1 MAQELKTILQQL
13 KSMDVDTSMEDAFSM
28 VENLTEELIIKEEK
42 LMSLEKQLKESE
54 DEKRK
59 LFVDNDIYDR
69 MGGDICKTQHGYSD
83 ELEHLENVVMYSI
96 NDKCFNHQQKMRAL
110 ELWFNHNMKYPYTYK
125 ECVETEE
132 NILQRLRDD
141 YECEFGDSD
150 SDDEDNDTEDNRKEI
165 YKRVIENGEYFGSY
179 QDELGIDNVVAQL
192 PWNTEAG
199 ENIYVIMWS
208 I

>member
-54 DEKRK
+54 DEKRQ
-59 LFVDNDIYDR
+59 LFIDNDIYDR
-69 MGGDICKTQHGYSD
+69 LGGDICKHHHEHSD
-83 ELEHLENVVMYSI
+83 DFDNLENIVMYSI
-96 NDKCFNHQQKMRAL
+96 DSRCFNYQQKMRAL
-110 ELWFNHNMKYPYTYK
+110 KLWFNHNIKYPYTFK

-150 SDDEDNDTEDNRKEI
+150 SEDEDADEEEGNKHI
-165 YKRVIENGEYFGSY
+165 WKRVLENGECFSQY
-179 QDELGIDNVVAQL
+179 QDELGIDWCAQL
-192 PWNTEAG
+192 PWKTEKG
-199 ENIYVIMWS
+199 EDLYVILWS
-208 I
+208 L